1 MMLPQLPQ
9 ARRVYGLALVSCI
22 VMFAASE
29 VWLSHARY
37 EISRQTGKDLKER
50 QDLSADLNRLKL
62 ELASITRPDKLRSA
76 AKRLGMAP
84 PSPMQVIRP

>member
-1 MMLPQLPQ
+1 MLPQ
-9 ARRVYGLALVSCI
+9 ARSAYGLALAGCI
-22 VMFAASE
+22 VMFAAGE

-37 EISRQTGKDLKER
+37 EISMQTGKDLKER

-62 ELASITRPDKLRSA
+62 ELASITRPDRLRST